1 MKHIYII
8 LLLFVCTV
16 SQGQI
21 LEYSPW
27 DNSKIQRKGSKPTLK
42 EVAKYAEDYFN
53 TINKFEKGSGFKPFK
68 RWEYHWSHYLN
79 EDGTFFSQDKL
90 WNAWEQKNALHKRSV
105 AQKTD
110 VSDWKPLGPYDSS
123 TIFSSTKRF
132 GQGRVNTI
140 AVDPNNSNTY
150 YVGAPAGGIWKSTD
164 AGLNWSPLTDYLPQ
178 IGVSGI
184 AIDPTNSDVIYI
196 ATGDDDGN
204 DTLSIGVWKSTDG
217 GTTWTN
223 TGGLPGNPQR
233 TNEIYIHPTNTN
245 TILVSSSTGVH
256 KSTNGGTTWTTKLSG
271 SIFDLK
277 MKPGDPTTWYAVSG
291 STFYR
296 STDSGENFSEIPLT
310 GLTNSGKL
318 TMDVTIA
325 NPNYIYIV
333 SAAND
338 SNRSFNGIYKSTNG
352 GSSFVKTL
360 ENDDIFGSRQAFYD
374 MAITVSDKNADIV
387 FVGVLDIW
395 KSTDGGNNFSKT
407 NDWRQ
412 VDQPSYSH
420 ADIHFMRYIDGKFFA
435 GTDGGIYM
443 STNDAPNF
451 TDLTKNIA
459 ISQFYRISISP
470 QKLNVIAGGLQDNGG
485 FGFDSENW
493 RMYQDG
499 DGMEGIVNPSNP
511 NKFYGFSQFGG
522 GLSITNDSGRTRT
535 TRVDAPAAETGTN
548 DSGGNWITP
557 MAINKEGELYS
568 GYSQIY
574 KLVNDTSWEKVSN
587 QFFGANFNRLVIDPT
602 NSDIMY
608 ATIGASIFRTAD
620 RGQSFTRINFS
631 SGTITGIATDPN
643 DSNAIWVATNNN
655 VHKLSNITNASPTS
669 EIVGLNT
676 PTEGLTALIRH
687 ERSGKNTLYLGT
699 NLGVYYFND
708 DLTRWQTFDT
718 NLPNVHI
725 RDLEINEEDSRLY
738 AATYGRGVF
747 YTDIPRELPENDV
760 RLLAIENTDNS
771 ILCGTTDYR
780 PEIKISN
787 QGTQTITGLTVNYN
801 LDGGTNQVYNWS
813 GNIASEAE
821 ATIILPEITTTLGTH
836 EINVETVLTND
847 AYSSNNSASSQFSLN
862 KSNSQ
867 PTTVNSFASAA
878 DELLVETSSGSEMW
892 KTIGTSKTLLNIPT
906 GRRAYATADGDYPV
920 NTVGYLYTNCYDLTQ
935 ITNPV
940 FKFNMG
946 FDIEQDWDYLVVEYT
961 TDSGK
966 NWDILG
972 NAGDANWYNSNSTLN
987 GLPGKQWTGEGE
999 DVDGGDGLTNAT
1011 IREYSHDLSALASE
1025 TSIIFRFRFNS
1036 DQAVVEEGVILDD
1049 LVISGVLST
1058 EDEIFLSGISVYPN
1072 PSQSIFNINRNTSDE
1087 LTVKVFDITGKQ
1099 VFYKKNATETSF
1111 EIDMSSHAK
1120 GIYIMNMVSNGKTA
1134 TKKLILK

>member
-8 LLLFVCTV
+8 LFLFVYTV

-21 LEYSPW
+21 KSNSPW
-27 DNSKIQRKGSKPTLK
+27 DISDVQRKGSKPTLK
-42 EVAKYAEDYFN
+42 EVAKHAEDYFN
-53 TINKFEKGSGFKPFK
+53 SIDKFKKGSGLKPFK

-79 EDGTFFSQDKL
+79 EDGTFFSKERL
-90 WNAWEQKNALHKRSV
+90 WDAWRQKNALHQRSV
-105 AQKTD
+105 AQMTD

-123 TIFSSTKRF
+123 TIFSSTKRI
-132 GQGRVNTI
+132 GQGRVNAI

-164 AGLNWSPLTDYLPQ
+164 AGLNWTPLTDYLPQ

-184 AIDPTNSDVIYI
+184 AIDPTNSNVIYI
-196 ATGDDDGN
+196 ATGDDDAS
-204 DTLSIGVWKSTDG
+204 DSSSVGVWKSTDG
-217 GTTWTN
+217 GTTWNN
-223 TGGLPGNPQR
+223 TGGIPGDPNSM
-233 TNEIYIHPTNTN
+233 NEIYIHPTNTN
-245 TILVSSSTGVH
+245 IVLVATETGVQ
-256 KSTNGGTTWTTKLSG
+256 KTTNGGTTWTTKLSG
-271 SIFDLK
+271 DIIDLK
-277 MKPGDPTTWYAVSG
+277 MKPGDPNIWYAAS
-291 STFYR
+291 STNVYR
-296 STDSGENFSEIPLT
+296 SADGGESFTSVLQVTDSDRI
-310 GLTNSGKL
+310 

-325 NPNYIYIV
+325 NPNYVYIV
-333 SAAND
+333 SSKPRNQNYA
-338 SNRSFNGIYKSTNG
+338 FNGIYKSTNSG
-352 GSSFVKTL
+352 ASFVKTA
-360 ENDDIFGSRQAFYD
+360 ENDDIFGSTQAWYD
-374 MAITVSDKNADIV
+374 LALTVSDKNADIV
-387 FVGVLDIW
+387 YVGVLDIW
-395 KSTDGGNNFSKT
+395 KSTNGGDNFAKI

-420 ADIHFMRYIDGKFFA
+420 ADIHFMRFIDGKFFA
-435 GTDGGIYM
+435 GTDGGIYV
-443 STNDAPNF
+443 STNEGSVF

-459 ISQFYRISISP
+459 ISQFYRISISQ

-485 FGFDSENW
+485 FGFDGTNW
-493 RMYQDG
+493 RHYQDG
-499 DGMEGIVNPSNP
+499 DGMEGIVNPMNA
-511 NKFYGFSQFGG
+511 NKFYGFSQYGG
-522 GLSITNDSGRTRT
+522 GLSITNDAGRTRT
-535 TRVDAPAAETGTN
+535 TRIGAPTAETGTN
-548 DSGGNWITP
+548 DGGGNWITP

-587 QFFGANFNRLVIDPT
+587 QFFGADFDRLVIDPT

-631 SGTITGIATDPN
+631 SGTVRGIATNPNDPN
-643 DSNAIWVATNNN
+643 SIWVATTNN
-655 VHKLSNITNASPTS
+655 VHKLSNITDASPTS
-669 EIVGLNT
+669 ETVGLST

-687 ERSGKNTLYLGT
+687 ERSGKNTLYIGT

-771 ILCGTTDYR
+771 ILCGTTEYR
-780 PEIKISN
+780 PEIKVAN
-787 QGTQTITGLTVNYN
+787 QGTQAITSLTVNYN
-801 LDGGTNQVYNWS
+801 LDGGTNQVYNWT

-821 ATIILPEITTTLGTH
+821 ATIILPEVSTTLGAH

-847 AYSSNNSASSQFSLN
+847 AYNSNNSVTSQFSLN
-862 KSNSQ
+862 KSNSE

-878 DELLVETSSGSEMW
+878 DELLVETSSGTEMW
-892 KTIGTSKTLLNIPT
+892 KTIGSSKTLLNIPT

-966 NWDILG
+966 NWEILG

-1120 GIYIMNMVSNGKTA
+1120 GIYIMNMVSNGRTA